1 MKMTRRTFLRG
12 STAAGGG
19 LVLSRFLS
27 NAPET
32 LVAKEASSA
41 TVEEFVPTTCWI
53 GKQDCG
59 MLARRI
65 NGRVVSLEGHPLH
78 PRNKGTL
85 CPKGVAQL
93 MAVYDPNRVK
103 APLVRTNGKGVP
115 GTWRQVS
122 WDEALTLVAEK
133 MNEVRKRDKRLLVWQ
148 KGRSKAKNFYD
159 KAFVKASGATKLH
172 HGAYC
177 SDAGYRAAEYT
188 LGCHGVLHPDFRDTR
203 YMLSWGWNITN
214 AGGNKTCWL
223 TWPQQLTEARERG
236 LKVVHIDP
244 RLRSAGPF
252 ADEWIPIKPQTDLAL
267 ALALSRELIQRG
279 TIDREYLMRHTNSPF
294 LVKEDGFFLR
304 VDGKEQ
310 VWDPKSGSA
319 KPFDA
324 EGVEPALGGTFTV
337 GEDKVK
343 TAFQVFKDHV
353 AGSTPEWAAGICDIP
368 AETIRRIAREL
379 GENAMIGSTVVV
391 DGKRIPYRPVGIMA
405 YHMTQTELG
414 FQTIRAM
421 MMLFMLLGA
430 YGAVGGPKV
439 DWTWKIHKNYKKLDE
454 IKIKDPPYNI
464 YLKDSKF
471 YPINSNLSGI
481 VAKVMQD
488 PKKYGVDYMPEVLII
503 HMANPLISFCSQ
515 PDFIESYKKFK
526 FVAVIDPWLS
536 ETADYFADVVLP
548 AATLEKYE
556 GPMGATD
563 QYTDAVAMRIPIMK
577 PLFQSRGDID
587 IYLDLTEKAG
597 ILYGKGG
604 YLDQVNKALKMKD
617 PYKLDVNKKPTVRE
631 MLDTWAKGKGIKEGI
646 AYFEKHGVKVKG
658 PVPAKKAYGYA
669 QDPPFGGVRHRFYGE
684 SLLRYRHEM
693 QAKGADKIYWRDYAA
708 LPAWRVPTMDS
719 SPKEYD
725 LTLISYHLIEAKQ
738 SRSSF
743 IPLLAEMIPEQRLD
757 INPKTAKVKGIKD
770 RQMVWVESHNAVTG
784 ETRKISAPV
793 RARYTE
799 GMRPDT
805 VGMPHHFGHWTHP
818 WSKKR
823 GPSPNE
829 IFFTGEGYVANSA
842 DQSFQVK
849 VRVFEA

>member
-1 MKMTRRTFLRG
+1 MKMTRRTFLKG
-12 STAAGGG
+12 SSAAGGG

-103 APLVRTNGKGVP
+103 APLLRTNEKGVP
-115 GTWRQVS
+115 GKWRQIS

-188 LGCHGVLHPDFRDTR
+188 LGPHGVLHPDFRDTR
-203 YMLSWGWNITN
+203 YLLSWGWNITN

-304 VDGKEQ
+304 VNGKEQ
-310 VWDPKSGSA
+310 VWDSKSGSA

-439 DWTWKIHKNYKKLDE
+439 DRDQDQGPALQH
-454 IKIKDPPYNI
+454 
-464 YLKDSKF
+464 
-471 YPINSNLSGI
+471 LSQGL
-481 VAKVMQD
+481 
-488 PKKYGVDYMPEVLII
+488 EVLP
-503 HMANPLISFCSQ
+503 HQQQPVRDRGQGDAGPEKVRCGLHAGSADHPHGQSPDRVLLATGFHRVLQEVQVRGGHRPLAFRDRGLLCRRGPPRGHAGEVRGSHGGHGPVHRRGCDANPHH
-515 PDFIESYKKFK
+515 EA
-526 FVAVIDPWLS
+526 AVP
-536 ETADYFADVVLP
+536 EP
-548 AATLEKYE
+548 
-556 GPMGATD
+556 
-563 QYTDAVAMRIPIMK
+563 
-577 PLFQSRGDID
+577 
-587 IYLDLTEKAG
+587 
-597 ILYGKGG
+597 GG
-604 YLDQVNKALKMKD
+604 YRYLPR
-617 PYKLDVNKKPTVRE
+617 PY
-631 MLDTWAKGKGIKEGI
+631 
-646 AYFEKHGVKVKG
+646 
-658 PVPAKKAYGYA
+658 
-669 QDPPFGGVRHRFYGE
+669 
-684 SLLRYRHEM
+684 
-693 QAKGADKIYWRDYAA
+693 
-708 LPAWRVPTMDS
+708 
-719 SPKEYD
+719 
-725 LTLISYHLIEAKQ
+725 
-738 SRSSF
+738 
-743 IPLLAEMIPEQRLD
+743 
-757 INPKTAKVKGIKD
+757 
-770 RQMVWVESHNAVTG
+770 
-784 ETRKISAPV
+784 
-793 RARYTE
+793 
-799 GMRPDT
+799 
-805 VGMPHHFGHWTHP
+805 
-818 WSKKR
+818 
-823 GPSPNE
+823 
-829 IFFTGEGYVANSA
+829 
-842 DQSFQVK
+842 
-849 VRVFEA
+849 